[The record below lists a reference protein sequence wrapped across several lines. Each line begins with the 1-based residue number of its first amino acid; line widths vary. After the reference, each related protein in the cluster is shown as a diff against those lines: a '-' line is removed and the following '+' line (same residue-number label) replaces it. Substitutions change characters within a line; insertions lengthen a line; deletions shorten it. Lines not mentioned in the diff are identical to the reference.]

1 MDQEVM
7 DELKEA
13 IAQLLEKEEIHDAL
27 PMMKQAANWGD
38 LESQKQLIDIFLHG
52 KYGIVFD
59 PKNGFAYARLAA
71 MNGDAQA
78 MYEFARLNK
87 EGIGCAKNMEQA
99 FYFMNKAAAA
109 RYPFAYD
116 ELAVMYVMG
125 QGCQKDIEQARFWN
139 LKALEQLGH
148 TPEIDKHARM
158 IKKALEKA

>member
-38 LESQKQLIDIFLHG
+38 LESQKRLIDIFLHG
-52 KYGIVFD
+52 KYGIAFD

-109 RYPFAYD
+109 RY
-116 ELAVMYVMG
+116 
-125 QGCQKDIEQARFWN
+125 
-139 LKALEQLGH
+139 
-148 TPEIDKHARM
+148 
-158 IKKALEKA
+158 